1 MDKQTFLTR
10 LRNGLSGLPQE
21 DVEERLTFY
30 SEMIDDRMEEGCTE
44 AEAVAEIGPVEEVLA
59 QIVADIPLTKLVKEK
74 MKPKHTLKAWEI
86 VLLLIGSPLWL
97 SLLVSVAA
105 IVVSFYGVVWS
116 LILSLWRVESALI
129 GCARSGVVL
138 GTVFACRGNVLAGI
152 AVIGVGLACAGL
164 SIFLFFGCKEVTKGL
179 LRLTVKL
186 ILTLKNCFVKKEAAA

>member
-1 MDKQTFLTR
+1 MDKQTFLAQ
-10 LRNGLSGLPQE
+10 LRKGMSGLPQE

-86 VLLLIGSPLWL
+86 VLLVLGSPLWL
-97 SLLVSVAA
+97 SLLVSAAA

-116 LILSLWRVESALI
+116 VILSLWLVESALI
-129 GCARSGVVL
+129 GSALSGVVL
-138 GTVFACRGNVLAGI
+138 GTVLACRGNVLAGI

-179 LRLTVKL
+179 LRLTGKL
-186 ILTLKNCFVKKEAAA
+186 ILALKNCFVKKEAAA

>member
-1 MDKQTFLTR
+1 MDKQTFLAQ
-10 LRNGLSGLPQE
+10 LRKGMSGLPQE

-86 VLLLIGSPLWL
+86 VLLVLGSPLWL
-97 SLLVSVAA
+97 SLLVSAAA

-116 LILSLWRVESALI
+116 VILSLWLVESALI
-129 GCARSGVVL
+129 GSALSGVVL

-179 LRLTVKL
+179 LRLTGKL